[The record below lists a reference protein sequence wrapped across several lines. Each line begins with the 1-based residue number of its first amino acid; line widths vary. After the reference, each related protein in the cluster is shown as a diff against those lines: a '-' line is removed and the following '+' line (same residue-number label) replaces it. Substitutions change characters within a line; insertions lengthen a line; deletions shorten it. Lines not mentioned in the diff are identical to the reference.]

1 MTRVDSATPTTGTKQ
16 TQPRLGL
23 RVQIMLG
30 MTAVTLVAILT
41 TGYIALWAAGD
52 SLRMQREAMAATLAA
67 AVSRSVAAEWA
78 LRGSGTEIDKRA
90 NMRAL
95 LRSLYESTGAVG
107 LSVIGTDRGEIASWP
122 ARREGDHDVIVL
134 STALAGGPPVINYR
148 REPGGSDKELL
159 AYAPIESRGR
169 VAGAVRVAIAA
180 AEPTQEVLRRS
191 GWLLLLLAL
200 ADALLVLGL
209 GLFVLTQLVVRPLG
223 QLRRATA
230 SMAAGDLEPRIAEDG
245 PKEFAALAS
254 AFNQMTVSL
263 ATQREQLIR
272 TEKLASVGQLA
283 AGVAHE
289 IGNPLAAILG
299 YVDILRADAA
309 GKGELPVAE
318 RQDALERVK
327 AETQRIHRIIR
338 ELLEFSR
345 PSHEAPVATDLLRVV
360 QSAQALLAPQSRFR
374 EVRVV
379 IVGQGEAWPQ
389 ALVSPG
395 RLAQVVVN
403 LLLNA
408 ADAMAGKGTIV
419 VACEEAEHKV
429 TLTVSDEGPG
439 VAGEN
444 RRKIFDPFFTT
455 KPVGQGTG
463 LGLPVSRSIVES
475 FGGTLELAP
484 AVAGQGA
491 KFVLTL
497 PSASGEEP

>member
-1 MTRVDSATPTTGTKQ
+1 
-16 TQPRLGL
+16 
-23 RVQIMLG
+23 MLA
-30 MTAVTLVAILT
+30 MIAVTLVSILT

-52 SLRMQREAMAATLAA
+52 SLRVQREAMAATLAA

-78 LRGSGTEIDKRA
+78 LRGAGTERDSRA
-90 NMRAL
+90 NLRTL
-95 LRSLYESTGAVG
+95 LRSLCETTGALG
-107 LSVIGTDRGEIASWP
+107 LSVVGLDRAEIASWP
-122 ARREGDHDVIVL
+122 PRREGDRDAIVV
-134 STALAGGPPVINYR
+134 STALAGGPPVVNYR
-148 REPGGSDKELL
+148 QEPQGREKELL
-159 AYAPIESRGR
+159 AYAPVELAGR
-169 VAGAVRVAIAA
+169 VSGAVRVAMAA
-180 AEPTQEVLRRS
+180 SEPTQAVLRRS
-191 GWLLLLLAL
+191 GWLLLLLSI

-230 SMAAGDLEPRIAEDG
+230 SMAAGDLEPRIVEEG

-263 ATQREQLIR
+263 AVQREQIIR

-309 GKGELPVAE
+309 GKGELPAAE
-318 RQDALERVK
+318 RQDALDRVK

-345 PSHEAPVATDLLRVV
+345 PSHEDPVATDPLRVV
-360 QSAQALLAPQSRFR
+360 QSAQALLVPQSRFR

-379 IVGQGEAWPQ
+379 IAGEGQAWPQ
-389 ALVSPG
+389 VLVSPG
-395 RLAQVVVN
+395 RLTQVLVN

-419 VACEEAEHKV
+419 VACQEVERKV
-429 TLTVSDEGPG
+429 VLTVADEGSG
-439 VAGEN
+439 VATEN

-455 KPVGQGTG
+455 KPVGHGTG
-463 LGLPVSRSIVES
+463 LGLSVSRSIVES

-484 AVAGQGA
+484 AVEGQGA
-491 KFVLTL
+491 KFVLAL
-497 PSASGEEP
+497 PGVGGGPP

>member
-1 MTRVDSATPTTGTKQ
+1 VDSATPTTGSKPTRA
-16 TQPRLGL
+16 RLGL

-41 TGYIALWAAGD
+41 TGYIALWAAGG
-52 SLRMQREAMAATLAA
+52 SLRLQREATAATLAA
-67 AVSRSVAAEWA
+67 ALARTVAVEWTSRGQGAGPEP
-78 LRGSGTEIDKRA
+78 RA
-90 NMRAL
+90 SLRAL
-95 LRSLYESTGAVG
+95 LRALHESTGAVG
-107 LSVIGTDRGEIASWP
+107 LSVLGPDRAEIVSWP
-122 ARREGDHDVIVL
+122 PRREGDRDAIVL

-148 REPGGSDKELL
+148 EAPGTGEKEIL
-159 AYAPIESRGR
+159 AYAPVEVGGR
-169 VAGAVRVAIAA
+169 VAGAARVALPAT
-180 AEPTQEVLRRS
+180 EPTREVLRRS
-191 GWLLLLLAL
+191 GWLLVLLAV

-230 SMAAGDLEPRIAEDG
+230 AMAAGDLEPRIVEDG
-245 PKEFAALAS
+245 PKELATLAS

-263 ATQREQLIR
+263 ANQREQLIR

-309 GKGELPVAE
+309 GQGELPAAE
-318 RQDALERVK
+318 RQDALARVK

-345 PSHEAPVATDLLRVV
+345 PSHEAPIPTDPLRVV

-374 EVRVV
+374 EVHVV
-379 IVGQGEAWPQ
+379 IVGEGVAWPRV
-389 ALVSPG
+389 LVSPG
-395 RLAQVVVN
+395 RLAQVLVN

-419 VACEEAEHKV
+419 VACETIHEKV
-429 TLTVSDEGPG
+429 ILTIADQGPG
-439 VAGEN
+439 VASEN

-463 LGLPVSRSIVES
+463 LGLSVSRSIIES

-484 AVAGQGA
+484 AVPGQGA
-491 KFVLTL
+491 KFALTL
-497 PSASGEEP
+497 PAAGGEAAA